1 MNFKDFFNKFN
12 LDNFNIE
19 RLKRIREVK
28 KKKKEKNKKETN
40 SFLQKFFQKEEKK
53 FSFKDLF
60 KKYNYD
66 IQKVVGVKDNNRY
79 ILYADKKLIR
89 IYRNKLKSTALLSS
103 YIPIEHAIFY
113 NFEVEKNVIMSEDV
127 DVRDF
132 IETKVYEEAGLS
144 ETEEYI
150 IKYKIIDK
158 LKDEKR
164 VLVQTVIVAK
174 SYIEKDYEYILKKTD
189 YIDYLSFPAFAY
201 KSLYEEEIL
210 KKATDLFIVV
220 MDDKI
225 FLTFYDGGELLY
237 ISNIASGLNIIYK
250 DLESLEIEGFDE
262 EVFKKLLKQKGLS
275 ENRYNHYEKPVYT
288 IIKNE
293 FFNMGALIEEQ
304 IKEVAERY
312 YINDIDRIFITS
324 QYGDIQGIDILF
336 EHILNKKSLN
346 FEFYEEYN
354 LDRLDVD
361 PFLFLAMLEAHYAYR
376 FNNFRFNF
384 SLFLRRPTFFYRPSG
399 MLISFTVILFILL
412 TIYPIF
418 MYLKGVSYQKE
429 VLLLKGQKRIV
440 STQKEAYEK
449 KIKKLESELSKL
461 DKEKAVLQKE
471 ISKYTSLIQA
481 IYDFKFKYVPK
492 SQELAKIT
500 YLMNKNNI
508 FLDTLTYEN
517 GEFIINIYSYDDKNF
532 GKFLNDLVNSGLNV
546 NFDVVKKN
554 FIKYST
560 TIRIKE

>member
-1 MNFKDFFNKFN
+1 MSFKDFFDKFN
-12 LDNFNIE
+12 FD
-19 RLKRIREVK
+19 RLKRIK
-28 KKKKEKNKKETN
+28 NIKKKKEEKDNS
-40 SFLQKFFQKEEKK
+40 SFLKNFFQKEEKK

-60 KKYNYD
+60 KKYNYN
-66 IQKVVGVKDNNRY
+66 IQKVIGVKDNNRY

-113 NFEVEKNVIMSEDV
+113 NFEVEKNVILSEDV

-174 SYIEKDYEYILKKTD
+174 SYIEKEYNYILKKTD

-210 KKATDLFIVV
+210 KKAIDLFIVV

-225 FLTFYDGGELLY
+225 FLTFYEGGELLY
-237 ISNIASGLNIIYK
+237 ISNIASGLNIIYR
-250 DLESLEIEGFDE
+250 DLEALEIEGFDE
-262 EVFKKLLKQKGLS
+262 EVFKKLLKQKGLD

-304 IKEVAERY
+304 IKEVIERY

-336 EHILNKKSLN
+336 EHILNKKSLS

-376 FNNFRFNF
+376 FNNFDFNF

-412 TIYPIF
+412 SIYPIV
-418 MYLKGVSYQKE
+418 MYYKGLSYQKE
-429 VLLLKGQKRIV
+429 VLILKGQKRII
-440 STQKEAYEK
+440 SIQKKAYEN
-449 KIKKLESELSKL
+449 KIKKLKSELDKL
-461 DKEKAVLQKE
+461 YKEKTALQKE
-471 ISKYTSLIQA
+471 INKSTSLIQA
-481 IYDFKFKYVPK
+481 IYDFKFNYIPK
-492 SQELAKIT
+492 SQVLSKIT

-508 FLDTLTYEN
+508 FLDTLAYEN
-517 GEFIINIYSYDDKNF
+517 GEFVINIYSYDDKNF
-532 GKFLNDLVNSGLNV
+532 GKFLNDLVNSGFNV
-546 NFDVVKKN
+546 DFDVVKKK